1 MSNITRDKNKR
12 ILDDKD
18 QMILEV
24 LKDHAEY
31 TTRQVAKKTLL
42 PITTVHHR
50 IQKLRAYGVIEKYTV
65 EVDAQSVGEGF
76 AAYVLVSVNLPL
88 LRLKKKTQYDV
99 VKDLKRFSF
108 VKRADIV
115 SGGTDVVVFL
125 RVRDVAEFDSVLL
138 GRIQLVEGVEKT
150 QSLIVIHGG

>member
-1 MSNITRDKNKR
+1 MTSAITIDTKYKE
-12 ILDDKD
+12 
-18 QMILEV
+18 ILEI
-24 LKDHAEY
+24 LKEHGEFSV
-31 TTRQVAKKTLL
+31 RQIAKKTLL

-50 IQKLRAYGVIEKYTV
+50 IQKLRALGVIEKYTI
-65 EVDAQSVGEGF
+65 EVDSAVVGEGF

-99 VKDLKRFSF
+99 VRDLKRFAF

-138 GRIQLVEGVEKT
+138 GKIQLVEGVEKT
-150 QSLIVIHGG
+150 QSLIVIHGR